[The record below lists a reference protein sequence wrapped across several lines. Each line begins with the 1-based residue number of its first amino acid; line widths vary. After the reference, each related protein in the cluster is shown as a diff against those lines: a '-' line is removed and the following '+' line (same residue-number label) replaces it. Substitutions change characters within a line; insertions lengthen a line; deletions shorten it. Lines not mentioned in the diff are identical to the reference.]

1 MEKNK
6 IEKVKVRVE
15 ELIKEIKKK
24 VEEDNILKSS

>member
-6 IEKVKVRVE
+6 IEKVKVRAE
-15 ELIKEIKKK
+15 ELIKKVKKE